1 LEAAAVA
8 AEATAAATS
17 AFEPQRAATSV
28 PTADGEA
35 TRRAKETRR
44 KRAVRQRQVSE
55 KIKEAEEREVHLLAT
70 IEKLESELSSVRSAL
85 QFAQEDRDAQA
96 RLARY
101 FEKEAQTPILVPS
114 DVCMICR
121 GVGRDGR

>member
-1 LEAAAVA
+1 MEAAAVA
-8 AEATAAATS
+8 AEATAAAT
-17 AFEPQRAATSV
+17 AATEPQRAASV